1 MVCTSVSHKNLTG
14 LNISLCDGHPPE
26 VQRRADYW
34 PSKLAVG
41 ANKRV
46 SGGLHL

>member
-14 LNISLCDGHPPE
+14 LNVSLCDGHPE